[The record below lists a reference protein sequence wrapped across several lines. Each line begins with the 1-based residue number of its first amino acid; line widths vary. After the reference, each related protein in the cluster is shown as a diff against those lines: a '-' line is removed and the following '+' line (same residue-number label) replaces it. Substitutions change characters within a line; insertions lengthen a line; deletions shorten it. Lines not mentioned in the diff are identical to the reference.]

1 MDNLIICDRCGS
13 DACYVDEVNQDIK
26 THFCYGCGFQTNTLM
41 KSGSNFLVEQME
53 VLPELYKDLMVTDD
67 EGKVWMPSTV
77 NLPQQGMIFANGP
90 SSDDWGWSAV
100 RAVPVLEEE
109 KSKYPIPG
117 KTGAYYDWRIDMS
130 TIKNYHERDFIEAL
144 TYIGVLPKDEDDQ
157 YSDNSL

>member
-1 MDNLIICDRCGS
+1 
-13 DACYVDEVNQDIK
+13 
-26 THFCYGCGFQTNTLM
+26 
-41 KSGSNFLVEQME
+41 
-53 VLPELYKDLMVTDD
+53 
-67 EGKVWMPSTV
+67 
-77 NLPQQGMIFANGP
+77 
-90 SSDDWGWSAV
+90 
-100 RAVPVLEEE
+100 VLEEE